1 MTRTG
6 GPFEQDGGPFERDGG
21 PFEQGGGPF
30 ERAEA
35 SSGGGPFE
43 DWRQRGE
50 DGTSRNSVES
60 RKTTAA
66 PSSSHDFPH
75 AIPDDVQ
82 FFEPNLVSIIIV
94 TIVIANETVIIIRQT
109 NIDSIAVPLFTNS
122 SNRQIAPEAL
132 SEPTY
137 FIHGIPEEVQDHKYP
152 SGDSIAISAL
162 CELPS

>member
-6 GPFEQDGGPFERDGG
+6 GPFDHDGGPFEGDGGPVEQDGGPFHQE
-21 PFEQGGGPF
+21 
-30 ERAEA
+30 
-35 SSGGGPFE
+35 GGPFE

-50 DGTSRNSVES
+50 DGTSGNSVES

-66 PSSSHDFPH
+66 PSSPQDFPH

-122 SNRQIAPEAL
+122 SNRQTASDAVTRGL
-132 SEPTY
+132 S
-137 FIHGIPEEVQDHKYP
+137 
-152 SGDSIAISAL
+152 
-162 CELPS
+162 